1 MGIAVYLVLI
11 NLCGFWVMGADK
23 RRAQQHKWRISEDSL
38 WLIAIVFGALGVWL
52 GMQTFRHKTKHAS
65 FKYGVLLLLV
75 IEAILIGIYYSPFDL

>member
-52 GMQTFRHKTKHAS
+52 GMQIFRHKTKHAS
-65 FKYGVLLLLV
+65 FKYGVPLLLV

>member
-23 RRAQQHKWRISEDSL
+23 RRARQHKWRISEDSL

-65 FKYGVLLLLV
+65 FKYGVPLLLV

>member
-1 MGIAVYLVLI
+1 MIIAVYLVLI

-23 RRAQQHKWRISEDSL
+23 RRAQRHKWRISENRL

-65 FKYGVLLLLV
+65 FQYGVPFLLV
-75 IEAILIGIYYSPFDL
+75 IEAVLIGIYYSPFDL

>member
-1 MGIAVYLVLI
+1 MIIAVYLVLI

-23 RRAQQHKWRISEDSL
+23 RRAQRHKWRISESRL

-65 FKYGVLLLLV
+65 FQYGVPFLLV
-75 IEAILIGIYYSPFDL
+75 IEAVLIGIYYSPFDL

>member
-1 MGIAVYLVLI
+1 MIIAVYLVLI

-23 RRAQQHKWRISEDSL
+23 RRAQRHKWRISENRL

-65 FKYGVLLLLV
+65 FQYGVPFLLV
-75 IEAILIGIYYSPFDL
+75 IEAVLIGISYSPFDL

>member
-65 FKYGVLLLLV
+65 FQYGVPLLLV

>member
-52 GMQTFRHKTKHAS
+52 GMQISRHKTKHAS
-65 FKYGVLLLLV
+65 FKYGVPLLLV